1 MSVPDHVTQE
11 NIREPVIRA
20 GELLLT
26 SKAGAAIVGALRV
39 TEVK

>member
-1 MSVPDHVTQE
+1 MSVPDHVTRE

-26 SKAGAAIVGALRV
+26 SKAGAAVVGTLQV
-39 TEVK
+39 TEVR